1 MSSPGMGTPSDPL
14 LVSPGGSLGK
24 ARDSSWR
31 PSLPK
36 TSSFP
41 SSTTRHLSHRA
52 NNFQRHPKRRKLIRP
67 SPPPPP
73 NTPCPLEQLD
83 LSELP
88 PRRTFP
94 ELLFNGCIL
103 FGIEF
108 SYAMETAYVTPV
120 LLQMGLPDQ
129 FYSLV
134 WFISPILGNV
144 RGEHGKNDTTV
155 FLPFITSSLFLSFQP
170 HFFVAEGFLLQP
182 ILGAWSDRCTSRFGR
197 RRPFIL
203 ALAIGALLGLTLV
216 LNGRDIGAAVAD
228 TAASHKWGIVLT
240 VCGVVLMDFSADSAD
255 NPSHAYMMDVCG
267 PEDQDRGLNIH
278 ALLAGLGGGFGYIVG
293 GINWDQTE
301 FGQAIG
307 GQLRVVYLFT
317 SVTLVAATAM
327 TLTSIPE
334 RPLPQTQPL
343 ARNGRHALKSPSL
356 CLPPSPPAPAGADRE
371 EEEEEEEEG
380 LYGYQS
386 SRPQRRYPDPLGHSC
401 SANARLCAG
410 LTSPISPL
418 SPLTPKYGSFISRDN
433 SLTGIS
439 EFASSLGNSY
449 IDSVLIECYTGQPS
463 PQALEAEAAGP
474 PIPTSSG
481 EAPPAPQVGR
491 QAREGTNQAEGSRR
505 NDGSD
510 PAEGHQQAE
519 GTQPSEGPQQ
529 GVGSKRGSTAGIL
542 KRPQS
547 LALMEDPLLAPSSGV
562 ENGRRRTVTF
572 SQQVAN
578 ILLNGMRYD
587 SDLSEKAESVDTQM
601 SIKLLCI
608 AIYRMPPSLRTL
620 CTNHFL
626 GWLSFEG
633 MLLFYTDFMGEV
645 VFGGDPKAPHDS
657 EAYERYNA
665 GVTMGCWGMCI
676 YAFSAAFYSAILEKL
691 EERFSLRSLYFFAY
705 LAFGLGTGLATLSTN
720 LYVVLSLCVTY
731 GVLFSSL
738 CTLPYSLL
746 CEYYQSPQFCGS
758 SENGTRRGMGV
769 DISLLSCQYFLAQI
783 LVSVAMGPLTS
794 LVGGAQGV
802 MYFSSLMSF
811 VGCLYSSLCVVY
823 QLPPPE
829 GRSGVET
836 GV

>member
-1 MSSPGMGTPSDPL
+1 MSSPGMGTSSDPL
-14 LVSPGGSLGK
+14 LSSPVGGKFGT
-24 ARDSSWR
+24 AQDGTWR
-31 PSLPK
+31 PTLSK

-41 SSTTRHLSHRA
+41 ASTTRHLSHRA

-94 ELLFNGCIL
+94 ELLFNGSIL

-134 WFISPILGNV
+134 WFISPILG
-144 RGEHGKNDTTV
+144 
-155 FLPFITSSLFLSFQP
+155 
-170 HFFVAEGFLLQP
+170 FLLQP

-197 RRPFIL
+197 RRPFIF

-216 LNGRDIGAAVAD
+216 LNGRDIGSALAD
-228 TAASHKWGIVLT
+228 TTLDHKWGIVLT

-255 NPSHAYMMDVCG
+255 NPSHAYMMDVCS

-293 GINWDQTE
+293 GINWDKTE
-301 FGQAIG
+301 FGRSIG
-307 GQLRVVYLFT
+307 GQLRVIYLFT
-317 SVTLVAATAM
+317 SITLAATTAM

-334 RPLPQTQPL
+334 RTLPKSQPQTRSGQ
-343 ARNGRHALKSPSL
+343 NLKSPNL
-356 CLPPSPPAPAGADRE
+356 PLPPSPPPPPGAAVEQDEEDE
-371 EEEEEEEEG
+371 EEA
-380 LYGYQS
+380 LYNSQFS
-386 SRPQRRYPDPLGHSC
+386 SYRHQDPLGRSS
-401 SANARLCAG
+401 SANARLYAG

-433 SLTGIS
+433 SLTGIN
-439 EFASSLGNSY
+439 EFASSLGTSY
-449 IDSVLIECYTGQPS
+449 IDRVLIECYTGQQTPEPPGETPPPQGQS
-463 PQALEAEAAGP
+463 ATHEVSQPNGELQAL
-474 PIPTSSG
+474 
-481 EAPPAPQVGR
+481 
-491 QAREGTNQAEGSRR
+491 QANEQNQAIE
-505 NDGSD
+505 
-510 PAEGHQQAE
+510 PAEPNEA
-519 GTQPSEGPQQ
+519 S
-529 GVGSKRGSTAGIL
+529 GSQRGSSSGIL

-547 LALMEDPLLAPSSGV
+547 LALIEDPLMTQSGGSD
-562 ENGRRRTVTF
+562 NGRRRTVTF

-587 SDLSEKAESVDTQM
+587 SDLSGSHAGADSQM
-601 SIKLLCI
+601 SILLLCT
-608 AIYRMPPSLRTL
+608 AICRMPPCLRSL

-645 VFGGDPKAPHDS
+645 VFGGDPKAHHDS
-657 EAYERYNA
+657 EEYKRYNS

-720 LYVVLSLCVTY
+720 LYVLLSLCVTY

-758 SENGTRRGMGV
+758 SEDGTRRGMGV

-823 QLPPPE
+823 HLPAPE
-829 GRSGVET
+829 GRADVEAEA
-836 GV
+836 

>member
-14 LVSPGGSLGK
+14 LASPGGRLSTAQEGI
-24 ARDSSWR
+24 WR
-31 PSLPK
+31 GSLPK
-36 TSSFP
+36 TASFP
-41 SSTTRHLSHRA
+41 ISTTRHLSHRA
-52 NNFQRHPKRRKLIRP
+52 NNFQRQPKRRKLIRP

-73 NTPCPLEQLD
+73 NTPCPLDNLD

-88 PRRTFP
+88 PRRTFQ

-134 WFISPILGNV
+134 WFISPILG
-144 RGEHGKNDTTV
+144 
-155 FLPFITSSLFLSFQP
+155 FLVQP
-170 HFFVAEGFLLQP
+170 L
-182 ILGAWSDRCTSRFGR
+182 IGAWSDRCTSRFGR
-197 RRPFIL
+197 RRPFIF
-203 ALAIGALLGLTLV
+203 ALAIGALIGLTLV
-216 LNGRDIGAAVAD
+216 LNGRDIGGVLAD
-228 TAASHKWGIVLT
+228 TASNHKWGIVLT

-255 NPSHAYMMDVCG
+255 NPSHAYMMDVCS

-293 GINWDQTE
+293 GINWDQTQ
-301 FGQAIG
+301 FGRSMG
-307 GQLRVVYLFT
+307 GQLRVIYLFT
-317 SVTLVAATAM
+317 SITLVIATAM
-327 TLTSIPE
+327 TLMSIPE
-334 RPLPQTQPL
+334 RPLPKSQP
-343 ARNGRHALKSPSL
+343 NKNSNE
-356 CLPPSPPAPAGADRE
+356 D
-371 EEEEEEEEG
+371 G
-380 LYGYQS
+380 LYSYNFSKSHG
-386 SRPQRRYPDPLGHSC
+386 PGPLVHSC
-401 SANARLCAG
+401 SG
-410 LTSPISPL
+410 LSLASPVSLP
-418 SPLTPKYGSFISRDN
+418 SPLTPKYGSFISRDS
-433 SLTGIS
+433 SLTGIN
-439 EFASSLGNSY
+439 EFASSLGTSY
-449 IDSVLIECYTGQPS
+449 IDSVLIDCYTGQHIPTALPQGDS
-463 PQALEAEAAGP
+463 PPPEDSTQEGHPPGQIQVTAGAGAQPAAG
-474 PIPTSSG
+474 S
-481 EAPPAPQVGR
+481 
-491 QAREGTNQAEGSRR
+491 
-505 NDGSD
+505 
-510 PAEGHQQAE
+510 H
-519 GTQPSEGPQQ
+519 
-529 GVGSKRGSTAGIL
+529 RGSNAGIL

-547 LALMEDPLLAPSSGV
+547 LALKEEPMAAQIVGL

-578 ILLNGMRYD
+578 ILLNGVKYE
-587 SDLSEKAESVDTQM
+587 SDLSENVETGESQM
-601 SIKLLCI
+601 SMKLLCI
-608 AIYRMPPSLRTL
+608 AIYRMPPSLRSL

-645 VFGGDPKAPHDS
+645 VFKGDPKAPHDS
-657 EAYERYNA
+657 EAYQRYNA
-665 GVTMGCWGMCI
+665 GVSMGCWGMCI

-691 EERFSLRSLYFFAY
+691 EERFSLRTLYFFAY

-758 SENGTRRGMGV
+758 SEEGTKRGMGV

-802 MYFSSLMSF
+802 MYFASLMSF

-829 GRSGVET
+829 GEPPESET
-836 GV
+836 QPLLVHI

>member
-14 LVSPGGSLGK
+14 LASPG
-24 ARDSSWR
+24 ARFSSAQGGLWR
-31 PSLPK
+31 TSLPK
-36 TSSFP
+36 TASFP
-41 SSTTRHLSHRA
+41 TSSTRHLSHRA
-52 NNFQRHPKRRKLIRP
+52 NNFQRKPKCQKLIRP

-73 NTPCPLEQLD
+73 NTPCPLDQLD

-88 PRRTFP
+88 PRRAFQ

-134 WFISPILGNV
+134 WFISPILG
-144 RGEHGKNDTTV
+144 
-155 FLPFITSSLFLSFQP
+155 FLVQP
-170 HFFVAEGFLLQP
+170 L
-182 ILGAWSDRCTSRFGR
+182 IGAWSDRCTSRFGR
-197 RRPFIL
+197 RRPFIF
-203 ALAIGALLGLTLV
+203 ALAIGTLVGLTLV
-216 LNGRDIGAAVAD
+216 LNGRDIGGALAD
-228 TAASHKWGIVLT
+228 TASNHKWGIILT

-255 NPSHAYMMDVCG
+255 NPSHAYMMDVCS

-293 GINWDQTE
+293 GINWDQTH
-301 FGQAIG
+301 FGRSMG
-307 GQLRVVYLFT
+307 GQLRVIYVFT
-317 SVTLVAATAM
+317 SITLVIATAM

-334 RPLPQTQPL
+334 RPLPKSQANKNPSK
-343 ARNGRHALKSPSL
+343 NNLKSPNL
-356 CLPPSPPAPAGADRE
+356 LLPPSPPAPPGSAQGVDE
-371 EEEEEEEEG
+371 EDDEG
-380 LYGYQS
+380 LCGYHFSKSHS
-386 SRPQRRYPDPLGHSC
+386 SYPDPMAHSC

-410 LTSPISPL
+410 LTSPILPL

-433 SLTGIS
+433 SLTGIN
-439 EFASSLGNSY
+439 EFASSLGTSY
-449 IDSVLIECYTGQPS
+449 IDRVLIDCYTGQRTPQDILGPNSVHLPPGDS
-463 PQALEAEAAGP
+463 PPLEGSTQREGSQPERQPDGVNHLHTESTPQSKGELQSQPASQVTSGGQYPDSGERRG
-474 PIPTSSG
+474 SSG
-481 EAPPAPQVGR
+481 
-491 QAREGTNQAEGSRR
+491 
-505 NDGSD
+505 
-510 PAEGHQQAE
+510 
-519 GTQPSEGPQQ
+519 
-529 GVGSKRGSTAGIL
+529 GIL

-547 LALMEDPLLAPSSGV
+547 LALMEEPTATQVVGL

-587 SDLSEKAESVDTQM
+587 SDLSENVETGESQM
-601 SIKLLCI
+601 SMKLLVI
-608 AIYRMPPSLRTL
+608 AIYRMPPSLRSL

-645 VFGGDPKAPHDS
+645 VFEGDPKAPHDS
-657 EAYERYNA
+657 EAYQRYNA
-665 GVTMGCWGMCI
+665 GVSMGCWGMCI

-691 EERFSLRSLYFFAY
+691 EERFSLRTLYFFAY

-758 SENGTRRGMGV
+758 SEEGTRRGMGV

-811 VGCLYSSLCVVY
+811 VGCVYSSLCVVY
-823 QLPPPE
+823 QLPAPE
-829 GRSGVET
+829 GEPPDSESQPLLVHI
-836 GV
+836 

>member
-1 MSSPGMGTPSDPL
+1 MSSQGMGTPSDPL
-14 LVSPGGSLGK
+14 LTSPGGGV
-24 ARDSSWR
+24 SSAQDGTWR
-31 PSLPK
+31 ASIPK

-41 SSTTRHLSHRA
+41 SSSTRHLSHRA

-83 LSELP
+83 LAELP

-134 WFISPILGNV
+134 WFISPILG
-144 RGEHGKNDTTV
+144 
-155 FLPFITSSLFLSFQP
+155 FL
-170 HFFVAEGFLLQP
+170 VQP

-203 ALAIGALLGLTLV
+203 ALAIGALMGLTLV
-216 LNGRDIGAAVAD
+216 LNGRDIGAALAD
-228 TAASHKWGIVLT
+228 TASNHKWGIALT

-255 NPSHAYMMDVCG
+255 NPSHAYMMDVCS

-293 GINWDQTE
+293 GINWDHTE
-301 FGQAIG
+301 FGRSLG
-307 GQLRVVYLFT
+307 GQLRVIYMFT
-317 SVTLVAATAM
+317 SITLVAATAM

-334 RPLPQTQPL
+334 RPLAQTHTSKTS
-343 ARNGRHALKSPSL
+343 RNALKSPSL
-356 CLPPSPPAPAGADRE
+356 PLPPSPPAALGAGPG
-371 EEEEEEEEG
+371 EEEEEEEG
-380 LYGYQS
+380 ARSYQRCEPHPCQPDLLAHTSSASAQLY
-386 SRPQRRYPDPLGHSC
+386 
-401 SANARLCAG
+401 AG
-410 LTSPISPL
+410 LTSPISPF
-418 SPLTPKYGSFISRDN
+418 SPLTPKYGSFISRDS
-433 SLTGIS
+433 SLTGIN
-439 EFASSLGNSY
+439 EFASSLGTSY
-449 IDSVLIECYTGQPS
+449 IDSVLIDCYTGQQT
-463 PQALEAEAAGP
+463 PQPLDPDA
-474 PIPTSSG
+474 T
-481 EAPPAPQVGR
+481 APPMPPGD
-491 QAREGTNQAEGSRR
+491 TPPPGSA
-505 NDGSD
+505 GWW
-510 PAEGHQQAE
+510 
-519 GTQPSEGPQQ
+519 
-529 GVGSKRGSTAGIL
+529 GVGGGGASGIL

-547 LALMEDPLLAPSSGV
+547 LALLDDPLLTTTVGT

-587 SDLSEKAESVDTQM
+587 SDLSDSTDAADTQLSM
-601 SIKLLCI
+601 KLLCI
-608 AIYRMPPSLRTL
+608 AIYRMPPSLRSL

-633 MLLFYTDFMGEV
+633 MPAQDFMGEA

-657 EAYERYNA
+657 EAYRRYNA
-665 GVTMGCWGMCI
+665 GVSMGCWGMCI

-720 LYVVLSLCVTY
+720 LYVVLSLCITY

-758 SENGTRRGMGV
+758 SEGGTRRGMGV

-802 MYFSSLMSF
+802 MYFASVMSF

-823 QLPPPE
+823 QLPPE
-829 GRSGVET
+829 GPQSSK
-836 GV
+836 

>member
-14 LVSPGGSLGK
+14 LASPGGRLSTAQEGI
-24 ARDSSWR
+24 WR
-31 PSLPK
+31 SSLPK
-36 TSSFP
+36 TASFP
-41 SSTTRHLSHRA
+41 TSTTRHLSHRA
-52 NNFQRHPKRRKLIRP
+52 NNFQRQPKRRKLIRP

-73 NTPCPLEQLD
+73 NTPCPLDQLD

-88 PRRTFP
+88 PRRTFQ

-134 WFISPILGNV
+134 WFISPILG
-144 RGEHGKNDTTV
+144 
-155 FLPFITSSLFLSFQP
+155 
-170 HFFVAEGFLLQP
+170 
-182 ILGAWSDRCTSRFGR
+182 
-197 RRPFIL
+197 
-203 ALAIGALLGLTLV
+203 ALVGLTLV
-216 LNGRDIGAAVAD
+216 LNGRDIGNAVAD
-228 TAASHKWGIVLT
+228 TASYHKWGIVLT

-255 NPSHAYMMDVCG
+255 NPSHAYMMDVCS

-293 GINWDQTE
+293 GINWDQTQ
-301 FGQAIG
+301 FGKSMG
-307 GQLRVVYLFT
+307 GQLRVIYLFT
-317 SVTLVAATAM
+317 SITLVIATAM
-327 TLTSIPE
+327 TLMSIPE
-334 RPLPQTQPL
+334 RTLPKSQP
-343 ARNGRHALKSPSL
+343 NKTSSKKNLKSPSL
-356 CLPPSPPAPAGADRE
+356 PLPPSPPIAPGLAPGLDE
-371 EEEEEEEEG
+371 EDEDG
-380 LYGYQS
+380 FYGYNFS
-386 SRPQRRYPDPLGHSC
+386 KPQPYNPDPLAHSC

-418 SPLTPKYGSFISRDN
+418 SPLTPKYGSFISRDS
-433 SLTGIS
+433 SLTGIN
-439 EFASSLGNSY
+439 EFASSLGTSY
-449 IDSVLIECYTGQPS
+449 IDSVLIDCYTGQQT
-463 PQALEAEAAGP
+463 PQVLAPNSTTGPLPPRDSRLPDESTQGAGGHAAGHTQDDVASHP
-474 PIPTSSG
+474 SG
-481 EAPPAPQVGR
+481 EAQDAEELKPEGDAQSQVTAGA
-491 QAREGTNQAEGSRR
+491 QA
-505 NDGSD
+505 
-510 PAEGHQQAE
+510 
-519 GTQPSEGPQQ
+519 
-529 GVGSKRGSTAGIL
+529 GVRSHRGSTAGIL

-547 LALMEDPLLAPSSGV
+547 LALIEEPMATQIVGL

-578 ILLNGMRYD
+578 ILLNGVRYE
-587 SDLSEKAESVDTQM
+587 SDLSENLETGESQM
-601 SIKLLCI
+601 SMKLLCI
-608 AIYRMPPSLRTL
+608 AIYRMPPSLRSL

-645 VFGGDPKAPHDS
+645 VFEGDPKAPHDS
-657 EAYERYNA
+657 EAYQRYNA
-665 GVTMGCWGMCI
+665 GVNMGCWGMCI

-691 EERFSLRSLYFFAY
+691 EERFSLRTLYFFAY

-758 SENGTRRGMGV
+758 SEEGTKRGMGV

-802 MYFSSLMSF
+802 MYFASLMSF

-823 QLPPPE
+823 HLPPPE
-829 GRSGVET
+829 GEPPESET
-836 GV
+836 QPLLVHI

>member
-1 MSSPGMGTPSDPL
+1 MQGPIALFAEISRQKVMSSQGMGTPSDPL
-14 LVSPGGSLGK
+14 LTSPGGGVGSAQDGT
-24 ARDSSWR
+24 WR
-31 PSLPK
+31 ASIPK

-41 SSTTRHLSHRA
+41 SSSTRHLSHRA

-83 LSELP
+83 LAELP

-134 WFISPILGNV
+134 WFISPILG
-144 RGEHGKNDTTV
+144 
-155 FLPFITSSLFLSFQP
+155 FL
-170 HFFVAEGFLLQP
+170 VQP

-203 ALAIGALLGLTLV
+203 ALAIGALMGLTLV
-216 LNGRDIGAAVAD
+216 LNGRDIGAALAD
-228 TAASHKWGIVLT
+228 TASNHKWGIALT

-255 NPSHAYMMDVCG
+255 NPSHAYMMDVCS

-293 GINWDQTE
+293 GINWDHTE
-301 FGQAIG
+301 FGRSLG
-307 GQLRVVYLFT
+307 GQLRVIYMFT
-317 SVTLVAATAM
+317 SITLVAATAM

-334 RPLPQTQPL
+334 RPLAQTHTSKTS
-343 ARNGRHALKSPSL
+343 RNALKSPSL
-356 CLPPSPPAPAGADRE
+356 PLPPSPPAALGAGPG
-371 EEEEEEEEG
+371 EEEEEEEG
-380 LYGYQS
+380 ARSYQRCEPHPCQPDLLAHTSSASAQLY
-386 SRPQRRYPDPLGHSC
+386 
-401 SANARLCAG
+401 AG
-410 LTSPISPL
+410 LTSPISPF
-418 SPLTPKYGSFISRDN
+418 SPLTPKYGSFISRDS
-433 SLTGIS
+433 SLTGIN
-439 EFASSLGNSY
+439 EFASSLGTSY
-449 IDSVLIECYTGQPS
+449 IDSVLIDCYTGQQT
-463 PQALEAEAAGP
+463 PQPLDPDATAPPMPPGDTPPPQGP
-474 PIPTSSG
+474 PG
-481 EAPPAPQVGR
+481 GGGLVGGG
-491 QAREGTNQAEGSRR
+491 AS
-505 NDGSD
+505 
-510 PAEGHQQAE
+510 
-519 GTQPSEGPQQ
+519 
-529 GVGSKRGSTAGIL
+529 GIL

-547 LALMEDPLLAPSSGV
+547 LALLDDPLLTTTVGT

-587 SDLSEKAESVDTQM
+587 SDLSDSTDAADTQLSM
-601 SIKLLCI
+601 KLLCI
-608 AIYRMPPSLRTL
+608 AIYRMPPSLRSL

-633 MLLFYTDFMGEV
+633 MLLFYTDFMGEA

-657 EAYERYNA
+657 EAYRRYNA
-665 GVTMGCWGMCI
+665 GVSMGCWGMCI

-720 LYVVLSLCVTY
+720 LYVVLSLCITY

-758 SENGTRRGMGV
+758 SEGGTRRGMGV

-802 MYFSSLMSF
+802 MYFASVMSF

-829 GRSGVET
+829 ERRQES
-836 GV
+836 

>member
-14 LVSPGGSLGK
+14 LTSPGGRLSAAQEGL
-24 ARDSSWR
+24 WR
-31 PSLPK
+31 SSLPK
-36 TSSFP
+36 TASFP
-41 SSTTRHLSHRA
+41 TSTTRLLSHRA

-73 NTPCPLEQLD
+73 NTPCPLNQLD

-88 PRRTFP
+88 PRRTFQD
-94 ELLFNGCIL
+94 LLFNGCVL

-134 WFISPILGNV
+134 WFISPILG
-144 RGEHGKNDTTV
+144 
-155 FLPFITSSLFLSFQP
+155 FLVQP
-170 HFFVAEGFLLQP
+170 L
-182 ILGAWSDRCTSRFGR
+182 LGAWSDRCKSRFGR
-197 RRPFIL
+197 RRPFIF

-216 LNGRDIGAAVAD
+216 LNGRDIGGALAD
-228 TAASHKWGIVLT
+228 TASNHKWGIILT

-255 NPSHAYMMDVCG
+255 NPSHAYMMDVCS

-293 GINWDQTE
+293 GINWDKTQ
-301 FGQAIG
+301 FG
-307 GQLRVVYLFT
+307 
-317 SVTLVAATAM
+317 
-327 TLTSIPE
+327 
-334 RPLPQTQPL
+334 
-343 ARNGRHALKSPSL
+343 
-356 CLPPSPPAPAGADRE
+356 
-371 EEEEEEEEG
+371 
-380 LYGYQS
+380 
-386 SRPQRRYPDPLGHSC
+386 

-410 LTSPISPL
+410 LTSPISPM
-418 SPLTPKYGSFISRDN
+418 SPLTPKYGSFISRDS
-433 SLTGIS
+433 SLTGIND
-439 EFASSLGNSY
+439 FASSLGNSY
-449 IDSVLIECYTGQPS
+449 IDSVLINCYTGLQT
-463 PQALEAEAAGP
+463 PQALAPNSTSVALPPGDPPHPGDFTQGAGSRPAGQTQADVASHQDAEA
-474 PIPTSSG
+474 
-481 EAPPAPQVGR
+481 PQP
-491 QAREGTNQAEGSRR
+491 EGDAQTQVTA
-505 NDGSD
+505 
-510 PAEGHQQAE
+510 
-519 GTQPSEGPQQ
+519 GTQPGA
-529 GVGSKRGSTAGIL
+529 GSHRRSSAGIL

-547 LALMEDPLLAPSSGV
+547 LALIEEPMSTQIVGM

-578 ILLNGMRYD
+578 ILLNGVHYE
-587 SDLSEKAESVDTQM
+587 SDLTENAETEESQM

-608 AIYRMPPSLRTL
+608 AIYRMPPSMRSL

-645 VFGGDPKAPHDS
+645 VFEGDPKAPHDS
-657 EAYERYNA
+657 EAYQRYNA
-665 GVTMGCWGMCI
+665 GVNMGCWGMCI

-691 EERFSLRSLYFFAY
+691 EERFSVRTLYFFAY
-705 LAFGLGTGLATLSTN
+705 LAFGLGTGLATLSNN

-746 CEYYQSPQFCGS
+746 CEYYQDPQFCGS
-758 SENGTRRGMGV
+758 SEEGTKRGMGV

-802 MYFSSLMSF
+802 MYFASLMSF
-811 VGCLYSSLCVVY
+811 VGCLYSSLCMVY

-829 GRSGVET
+829 GEPPDSET
-836 GV
+836 QPLLVHI

>member
-1 MSSPGMGTPSDPL
+1 MGTPSDPL
-14 LVSPGGSLGK
+14 LASPGGRSSERSLG
-24 ARDSSWR
+24 ATNDVLWRSSM
-31 PSLPK
+31 PK
-36 TSSFP
+36 TVSFP
-41 SSTTRHLSHRA
+41 SSTTRLLSHRA

-73 NTPCPLEQLD
+73 NTPCPLDQLD
-83 LSELP
+83 LSEMP

-94 ELLFNGCIL
+94 ELLFNGCVL

-120 LLQMGLPDQ
+120 LLQMGLPEE

-134 WFISPILGNV
+134 WFISPILG
-144 RGEHGKNDTTV
+144 
-155 FLPFITSSLFLSFQP
+155 FLVQP
-170 HFFVAEGFLLQP
+170 L
-182 ILGAWSDRCTSRFGR
+182 LGAWSDRCTSRFGR

-203 ALAIGALLGLTLV
+203 ALAIGALLGLTMV

-228 TAASHKWGIVLT
+228 TATNHKWGIILT
-240 VCGVVLMDFSADSAD
+240 ICGVVLMDFCADSAD
-255 NPSHAYMMDVCG
+255 NPSHAYMMDVCL

-293 GINWDQTE
+293 GINWDHTE
-301 FGQAIG
+301 FGRSMG
-307 GQLRVVYLFT
+307 GQLRVIYMFT
-317 SVTLVAATAM
+317 SVTLVIATCM
-327 TLTSIPE
+327 TLNSIPE
-334 RPLPQTQPL
+334 RPLPKTQPQK
-343 ARNGRHALKSPSL
+343 NSKNSLKSPSL
-356 CLPPSPPAPAGADRE
+356 PLPPSPPIPPGASLGLE
-371 EEEEEEEEG
+371 EEEAEER
-380 LYGYQS
+380 LYSYQFS
-386 SRPQRRYPDPLGHSC
+386 EPCPSNPNPMAHSC

-433 SLTGIS
+433 SLTGIN
-439 EFASSLGNSY
+439 EFASSLGTSY
-449 IDSVLIECYTGQPS
+449 IDSVLIDCYTGQPS
-463 PQALEAEAAGP
+463 PQPLDQDTAARPLPPGHTPPLQGSQPGTGSQSGAVAQAGALTVAVALTVAG
-474 PIPTSSG
+474 TVALAGAGSQAGAGAQAG
-481 EAPPAPQVGR
+481 EAQMEA
-491 QAREGTNQAEGSRR
+491 GS
-505 NDGSD
+505 
-510 PAEGHQQAE
+510 H
-519 GTQPSEGPQQ
+519 
-529 GVGSKRGSTAGIL
+529 RGSSAGIL

-547 LALMEDPLLAPSSGV
+547 LALVEEPMVIQSEGL

-578 ILLNGMRYD
+578 ILLNGVRYE
-587 SDLSEKAESVDTQM
+587 SDLSENVETADSQM
-601 SIKLLCI
+601 SMRLLCI
-608 AIYRMPPSLRTL
+608 AIYRMPPSLRSL

-645 VFGGDPKAPHDS
+645 VFEGDPRAPHDS
-657 EAYERYNA
+657 EAYQRYNA
-665 GVTMGCWGMCI
+665 GVSMGCWGMCI

-758 SENGTRRGMGV
+758 SGEGTRRGMGV

-783 LVSVAMGPLTS
+783 IVSVAMGPLTS

-802 MYFSSLMSF
+802 MYFSSAMSF

-823 QLPPPE
+823 HLPPPE
-829 GRSGVET
+829 GEPSESET
-836 GV
+836 QPLLVHI

>member
-1 MSSPGMGTPSDPL
+1 MGTPTDPL
-14 LVSPGGSLGK
+14 LVSPGGRLPSAQEGL
-24 ARDSSWR
+24 WR
-31 PSLPK
+31 TSLPK
-36 TSSFP
+36 TASFP
-41 SSTTRHLSHRA
+41 TSTTRHLSHRA
-52 NNFQRHPKRRKLIRP
+52 NNFQRQPKRRKLIRP

-73 NTPCPLEQLD
+73 NTPCPLDQLD

-88 PRRTFP
+88 PRRTFQ
-94 ELLFNGCIL
+94 ELLSNGCIL

-134 WFISPILGNV
+134 WFISPILG
-144 RGEHGKNDTTV
+144 
-155 FLPFITSSLFLSFQP
+155 FLVQP
-170 HFFVAEGFLLQP
+170 L
-182 ILGAWSDRCTSRFGR
+182 IGAWSDRCTSRFGR
-197 RRPFIL
+197 RRPFIF
-203 ALAIGALLGLTLV
+203 ALAVGALMGLTLV
-216 LNGRDIGAAVAD
+216 LNGRDLGGAMAD
-228 TAASHKWGIVLT
+228 TASNHKWGIILT

-255 NPSHAYMMDVCG
+255 NPSHAYMMDVCS

-293 GINWDQTE
+293 GINWDQTQ
-301 FGQAIG
+301 FGRSMG
-307 GQLRVVYLFT
+307 GQLRVIYLFT
-317 SVTLVAATAM
+317 SITLVLATAM
-327 TLTSIPE
+327 TLVSIPE
-334 RPLPQTQPL
+334 RPLPKSQPN
-343 ARNGRHALKSPSL
+343 RNSSKSHLKSPSL
-356 CLPPSPPAPAGADRE
+356 PLPPSPPVPPGAGLDE
-371 EEEEEEEEG
+371 EDEDG
-380 LYGYQS
+380 LYSYSFPKSHQGNS
-386 SRPQRRYPDPLGHSC
+386 DPLAHSC

-418 SPLTPKYGSFISRDN
+418 SPLTPKYGSFISRDS
-433 SLTGIS
+433 SLTGIN
-439 EFASSLGNSY
+439 EFASSLGTSY
-449 IDSVLIECYTGQPS
+449 IDSVLIDCYTGQQTP
-463 PQALEAEAAGP
+463 PALTSGSTAVPLAAGESP
-474 PIPTSSG
+474 PAEEKAGDPAAGETQADG
-481 EAPPAPQVGR
+481 EAQGA
-491 QAREGTNQAEGSRR
+491 
-505 NDGSD
+505 
-510 PAEGHQQAE
+510 
-519 GTQPSEGPQQ
+519 EGPQTDGDGRTQ
-529 GVGSKRGSTAGIL
+529 AAQSGAGPHRGSSAGIL

-547 LALMEDPLLAPSSGV
+547 LALMEEPTATQIVGL

-578 ILLNGMRYD
+578 ILLNGVRYE
-587 SDLSEKAESVDTQM
+587 SDLSENVETGESQM
-601 SIKLLCI
+601 SMKLLCI
-608 AIYRMPPSLRTL
+608 AIYRMPPSLRSL

-645 VFGGDPKAPHDS
+645 VFEGDPKAPHNSD
-657 EAYERYNA
+657 AYQRYNA
-665 GVTMGCWGMCI
+665 GVNMGCWGMCI

-691 EERFSLRSLYFFAY
+691 EERFSLRTLYFFAY

-758 SENGTRRGMGV
+758 SEEGTRRGMGV

-829 GRSGVET
+829 GRGEVET

>member
-1 MSSPGMGTPSDPL
+1 MSSQGMGTPSDPL
-14 LVSPGGSLGK
+14 LTSPGGGVGSAQDGT
-24 ARDSSWR
+24 WR
-31 PSLPK
+31 ASIPK

-41 SSTTRHLSHRA
+41 SSSTRHLSHRA

-83 LSELP
+83 LAELP

-134 WFISPILGNV
+134 WFISPILG
-144 RGEHGKNDTTV
+144 
-155 FLPFITSSLFLSFQP
+155 FL
-170 HFFVAEGFLLQP
+170 VQP

-203 ALAIGALLGLTLV
+203 ALAIGALMGLTLV
-216 LNGRDIGAAVAD
+216 LNGRDIGAALAD
-228 TAASHKWGIVLT
+228 TASNHKWGIALT

-255 NPSHAYMMDVCG
+255 NPSHAYMMDVCS

-293 GINWDQTE
+293 GINWDHTE
-301 FGQAIG
+301 FGRSLG
-307 GQLRVVYLFT
+307 GQLRVIYMFT
-317 SVTLVAATAM
+317 SITLVAATAM

-334 RPLPQTQPL
+334 RPLAQTHTSKTS
-343 ARNGRHALKSPSL
+343 RNALKSPSL
-356 CLPPSPPAPAGADRE
+356 PLPPSPPAALGAGPG
-371 EEEEEEEEG
+371 EEEEEEEG
-380 LYGYQS
+380 ARSYQRCEPHPCQPDLLAHTSSASAQLY
-386 SRPQRRYPDPLGHSC
+386 
-401 SANARLCAG
+401 AG
-410 LTSPISPL
+410 LTSPISPF
-418 SPLTPKYGSFISRDN
+418 SPLTPKYGSFISRDS
-433 SLTGIS
+433 SLTGIN
-439 EFASSLGNSY
+439 EFASSLGTSY
-449 IDSVLIECYTGQPS
+449 IDSVLIDCYTGQQT
-463 PQALEAEAAGP
+463 PQPLDPDATAPPMPPGDTPPPQGP
-474 PIPTSSG
+474 PG
-481 EAPPAPQVGR
+481 GGGLVGGG
-491 QAREGTNQAEGSRR
+491 AS
-505 NDGSD
+505 
-510 PAEGHQQAE
+510 
-519 GTQPSEGPQQ
+519 
-529 GVGSKRGSTAGIL
+529 GIL

-547 LALMEDPLLAPSSGV
+547 LALLDDPLLTTTVGT

-587 SDLSEKAESVDTQM
+587 SDLSDSTDAADTQLSM
-601 SIKLLCI
+601 KLLCI
-608 AIYRMPPSLRTL
+608 AIYRMPPSLRSL

-633 MLLFYTDFMGEV
+633 MLLFYTDFMGEA

-657 EAYERYNA
+657 EAYRRYNA
-665 GVTMGCWGMCI
+665 GVSMGCWGMCI

-720 LYVVLSLCVTY
+720 LYVVLSLCITY

-758 SENGTRRGMGV
+758 SEGGTRRGMGV

-802 MYFSSLMSF
+802 MYFASVMSF

-829 GRSGVET
+829 GELPQGEAQPLLVQI
-836 GV
+836 

>member
-14 LVSPGGSLGK
+14 LQASPGGRL
-24 ARDSSWR
+24 SSAQDGLWR
-31 PSLPK
+31 CSLPK
-36 TSSFP
+36 TASFP
-41 SSTTRHLSHRA
+41 TSTTRPLSHRA
-52 NNFQRHPKRRKLIRP
+52 NNFQRQPKRQKLIRP

-73 NTPCPLEQLD
+73 NTPCPLDQLD
-83 LSELP
+83 LNDLP
-88 PRRTFP
+88 PRRTFQ

-134 WFISPILGNV
+134 WFISPILG
-144 RGEHGKNDTTV
+144 
-155 FLPFITSSLFLSFQP
+155 FLVQP
-170 HFFVAEGFLLQP
+170 L
-182 ILGAWSDRCTSRFGR
+182 IGAWSDRCTSRFGR
-197 RRPFIL
+197 RRPFIF
-203 ALAIGALLGLTLV
+203 ALAIGALVGLTLV
-216 LNGRDIGAAVAD
+216 LNGRDIGGLLAD
-228 TAASHKWGIVLT
+228 TALNHKWGIILT

-255 NPSHAYMMDVCG
+255 NPSHAYMMDVCS

-293 GINWDQTE
+293 GINWDQTQ
-301 FGQAIG
+301 FGKSMG
-307 GQLRVVYLFT
+307 GQLRVIYLFT
-317 SVTLVAATAM
+317 SITLVFATTM
-327 TLTSIPE
+327 TLISIPE
-334 RPLPQTQPL
+334 RPLPKTHT
-343 ARNGRHALKSPSL
+343 NKTSSKNHLKSPSFP
-356 CLPPSPPAPAGADRE
+356 LPLSPPVPPGSAPGF
-371 EEEEEEEEG
+371 EEEEEEG
-380 LYGYQS
+380 LYSYNFS
-386 SRPQRRYPDPLGHSC
+386 NSHNSDPLAHSC

-418 SPLTPKYGSFISRDN
+418 SPLTPKYGSFISRDG
-433 SLTGIS
+433 SLTGIN
-439 EFASSLGNSY
+439 EFASSLGTSY
-449 IDSVLIECYTGQPS
+449 IDRVLIDCYTGQQT
-463 PQALEAEAAGP
+463 PQNPEPNCTTAPLPPGDTPQPVQSIQQTEGVSIGQGEEDIAPAVEAQESEGVQGDGGVAVSDGTGP
-474 PIPTSSG
+474 PG
-481 EAPPAPQVGR
+481 GAG
-491 QAREGTNQAEGSRR
+491 
-505 NDGSD
+505 
-510 PAEGHQQAE
+510 GH
-519 GTQPSEGPQQ
+519 
-529 GVGSKRGSTAGIL
+529 RGSIL

-547 LALMEDPLLAPSSGV
+547 LALMEEPCATQTVGL

-578 ILLNGMRYD
+578 ILLNGVRYE
-587 SDLSEKAESVDTQM
+587 SDLSENVETGESQM
-601 SIKLLCI
+601 SMKLLCI
-608 AIYRMPPSLRTL
+608 AIYRMPPSLRSL

-645 VFGGDPKAPHDS
+645 VFEGDPKAPHDS
-657 EAYERYNA
+657 EEYQRYNA
-665 GVTMGCWGMCI
+665 GVSMGCWGMCI

-691 EERFSLRSLYFFAY
+691 EERFSLRTLYFFAY
-705 LAFGLGTGLATLSTN
+705 LAFGLGTGLATLSNN

-758 SENGTRRGMGV
+758 SEEGTRRGMGV

-811 VGCLYSSLCVVY
+811 VGCVYSSLCVVY

-829 GRSGVET
+829 GRGEVET